1 VEKQWKKY
9 NPNFPFKYQFLDQE
23 FDKMYQTEQRTG
35 KLFNVF
41 AGIAILISV
50 LGLFG
55 LATYIAQRRIKEIGI
70 RKTLGA
76 SVESIVGMLAKD
88 FIRLV
93 LAAFVLATPLAWWLM
108 NNWLKNFAYRIELQ
122 WWHFVLAGVL
132 AITIAFMTVS
142 VQSIRAAL
150 SNPVKSLRSE

>member
-1 VEKQWKKY
+1 
-9 NPNFPFKYQFLDQE
+9 
-23 FDKMYQTEQRTG
+23 
-35 KLFNVF
+35 
-41 AGIAILISV
+41 
-50 LGLFG
+50 
-55 LATYIAQRRIKEIGI
+55 
-70 RKTLGA
+70 
-76 SVESIVGMLAKD
+76 MLAKD